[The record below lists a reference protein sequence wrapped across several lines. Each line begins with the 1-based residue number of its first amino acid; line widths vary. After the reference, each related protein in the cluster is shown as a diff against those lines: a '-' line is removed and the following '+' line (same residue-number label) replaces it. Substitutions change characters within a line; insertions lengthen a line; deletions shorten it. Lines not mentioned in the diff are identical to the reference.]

1 MRPVPAVTAGV
12 KALVMAPAAE
22 VDVTVIAYR
31 HRKHEPAEWYC
42 QVIVGCELVS
52 MGGLGTIIPCRNLR
66 PGEVL
71 DAVTTSLVDSME
83 TIRLFAPTEHPAL
96 CEAVRRLTAHP
107 LALELVTAPVDIG
120 DVFVWE
126 TPPVVDPDDSTARA

>member
-1 MRPVPAVTAGV
+1 MGKPT
-12 KALVMAPAAE
+12 KD

-31 HRKHEPAEWYC
+31 HHGYVHAEWYC

-52 MGGLGTIIPCRNLR
+52 MGGLGTLIPCKNLR

-96 CEAVRRLTAHP
+96 CEAVRRLTAAP

-120 DVFVWE
+120 DMFVWE
-126 TPPVVDPDDSTARA
+126 TPQAMEDPEEPRASA